1 RPRRARRGHAGGKVS
16 FTLDAGETAAL
27 RALARQTDTT
37 LFVVLLAG
45 YASLLARHAD
55 QDEVVIG
62 SPIAQRPTRDAERMI
77 GCFLNTLPLRCDF
90 RGEPSARDAL
100 RGLRDV
106 VLDAFELQDVPFET
120 IVASSGHARALDRT
134 PLFQAMLV
142 LQNAP
147 RHAIRLPGLAVDAFD
162 DAETAAQFELTLF
175 AHEDAAS
182 GQLRLDWQYDADL
195 FDRETIGAWS
205 AQLRRLYA
213 GIARAPD
220 APLARIS
227 LLDDAARAQLL
238 GFGDRRAT
246 RLDETLVHDA
256 IARRALAAPEHPAL
270 VAGGRTLRYAELDAA
285 ANRLARQLRATGVGV
300 ETVVAVALERSIDAV
315 VALLA
320 ILKAGGVYVP
330 IDPEQPPARVATIV
344 GEARPALVI
353 TRAELAPRFAAAA
366 RALLLVDRDAADIA
380 ARDASPVDSPAHPDA
395 LAYAIFTSGST
406 GVPKGVAISHRSLA
420 ASTSARIRAY
430 PPVASMLLVPSLA
443 FDSSIATLFWM
454 LASGGTLHIPAAADA
469 RDPRALAAAVE
480 RGRIAGWLGVPS
492 LYKLAADLSGASL
505 APLEVVVLAG
515 ETLTANVVDAHY
527 RRAPACLLANEY
539 GPTEATVWASMQF
552 VDRTPSAG
560 AAAPIGAPIA
570 GSRLLVLDRR
580 GELAPIGVE
589 GELYIGGSGV
599 ARGYLHRPALTAARF
614 VPDPFARG
622 ERLYRTGD
630 RVRWRRDGALEFIG
644 RRDAQ
649 VKLRGSRIELTEIDA
664 CLASHPW
671 VRQAAA
677 RVVSHADERQ
687 ELIAYAVLG
696 GGVDSDARA
705 HDVGRT
711 LRAHLAA
718 HLPAAVVPA
727 RVLAIDALPL
737 NANGKL
743 DRDRLPAPVPERAA

>member
-1 RPRRARRGHAGGKVS
+1 PETLALATDRPRRARRGHAGGKVS

-366 RALLLVDRDAADIA
+366 RALLLVDRDAA
-380 ARDASPVDSPAHPDA
+380 
-395 LAYAIFTSGST
+395 
-406 GVPKGVAISHRSLA
+406 
-420 ASTSARIRAY
+420 
-430 PPVASMLLVPSLA
+430 
-443 FDSSIATLFWM
+443 
-454 LASGGTLHIPAAADA
+454 
-469 RDPRALAAAVE
+469 
-480 RGRIAGWLGVPS
+480 
-492 LYKLAADLSGASL
+492 
-505 APLEVVVLAG
+505 
-515 ETLTANVVDAHY
+515 
-527 RRAPACLLANEY
+527 
-539 GPTEATVWASMQF
+539 
-552 VDRTPSAG
+552 
-560 AAAPIGAPIA
+560 
-570 GSRLLVLDRR
+570 
-580 GELAPIGVE
+580 
-589 GELYIGGSGV
+589 
-599 ARGYLHRPALTAARF
+599 
-614 VPDPFARG
+614 
-622 ERLYRTGD
+622 
-630 RVRWRRDGALEFIG
+630 
-644 RRDAQ
+644 
-649 VKLRGSRIELTEIDA
+649 
-664 CLASHPW
+664 
-671 VRQAAA
+671 
-677 RVVSHADERQ
+677 
-687 ELIAYAVLG
+687 
-696 GGVDSDARA
+696 
-705 HDVGRT
+705 
-711 LRAHLAA
+711 
-718 HLPAAVVPA
+718 
-727 RVLAIDALPL
+727 
-737 NANGKL
+737 
-743 DRDRLPAPVPERAA
+743 